1 MYSEVFGVEI
11 NPLVAF
17 LWSVFVGLVFSTV
30 GAAGG
35 ILAGVGHISVF
46 GIPQANNIKLMN
58 QILIFTSTLISVPSY
73 WRQRRVIVILG
84 VLLGV
89 GSIAGALIGS
99 TLSYKFLPDL
109 KSYKPLFGIFTLIVA
124 LKIFYDTFHKKKKE
138 QIKDIEE
145 SIKERGASDLTTK
158 KVSLTSIELEFLGKT
173 YSFNPLV
180 PVLAGFVVAIVSS
193 ALGVGGGFLLVPFMV
208 SVMGL
213 PMFLVP
219 GTSALSILITMLVSA
234 GNYLKLGA
242 QIDIQLL
249 GIEIVGIVIG
259 SFVGPHLSKVLK
271 EKKLRLIL
279 GFLLLYIGIGYT
291 VGGWVKK
298 VFGIRIV

>member
-11 NPLVAF
+11 NPLIAF
-17 LWSVFVGLVFSTV
+17 LWSLFVGLVFSTV

-73 WRQRRVIVILG
+73 WRQKRVIAVLS
-84 VLLGV
+84 VLLGI

-99 TLSYKFLPDL
+99 TLSYKLLPDL
-109 KSYKPLFGIFTLIVA
+109 KSYKPLFGVFTLLVA
-124 LKIFYDTFHKKKKE
+124 IKIFYDTFHKGKRE
-138 QIKDIEE
+138 NIRDIEKR
-145 SIKERGASDLTTK
+145 IKESKTSDLRTRK
-158 KVSLTSIELEFLGKT
+158 LSLSRIELEFLGKV
-173 YSFNPLV
+173 YSFNPLT
-180 PVLAGFVVAIVSS
+180 PVVAGFVVAIISS

-213 PMFLVP
+213 PMFLIP
-219 GTSALSILITMLVSA
+219 GTSALSILITMIVSV
-234 GNYLKLGA
+234 GNYVKMGA
-242 QIDIQLL
+242 QIDFQLL
-249 GIEIVGIVIG
+249 GIEVLGVILG

-271 EKKLRLIL
+271 EKKLRLML

-291 VGGWVKK
+291 VGWWIKK

>member
-11 NPLVAF
+11 NPLLAF
-17 LWSVFVGLVFSTV
+17 LWSLFVGLVFSTV

-73 WRQRRVIVILG
+73 WRQRRVIFILG
-84 VLLGV
+84 FLLGL
-89 GSIAGALIGS
+89 GSIVGALIGS

-109 KSYKPLFGIFTLIVA
+109 KSYKPLFGIFTLVVA
-124 LKIFYDTFHKKKKE
+124 IKIFYDTFHKKKKE
-138 QIKDIEE
+138 G
-145 SIKERGASDLTTK
+145 IKEIEQKIKEKGVSDLRTK
-158 KVSLTSIELEFLGKT
+158 SVSFTKIELEFLGKV
-173 YSFNPLV
+173 YAFNPLT
-180 PVLAGFVVAIVSS
+180 PVLAGFVVAIISS

-219 GTSALSILITMLVSA
+219 GTSALCILITMLVSA

-242 QIDIQLL
+242 QIDLQLL
-249 GIEIVGIVIG
+249 GIEIVGIVLG
-259 SFVGPHLSKVLK
+259 SFIGPHLSKVLK

-279 GFLLLYIGIGYT
+279 GILLLYIGIGYT
-291 VGGWVKK
+291 IGEWVKK
-298 VFGIRIV
+298 TFGIRIV

>member
-11 NPLVAF
+11 NPVVAF
-17 LWSVFVGLVFSTV
+17 LWSLFVGLVFSTV

-73 WRQRRVIVILG
+73 WRQKRVIFVLG
-84 VLLGV
+84 VLLGI

-99 TLSYKFLPDL
+99 TLSYRFLPDL

-124 LKIFYDTFHKKKKE
+124 FKIFYDVFHKKKKE
-138 QIKDIEE
+138 GIKEIEE
-145 SIKERGASDLTTK
+145 RIREKGESDLRTK
-158 KVSLTSIELEFLGKT
+158 KLSLSRVELEFMGNT
-173 YSFNPLV
+173 YSFSPLT
-180 PVLAGFVVAIVSS
+180 PVLAGFFVAIISS

-234 GNYLKLGA
+234 GNYLKMGA

-249 GIEIVGIVIG
+249 GIEIVGIVLG
-259 SFVGPHLSKVLK
+259 SFIGPHLSKLLK
-271 EKKLRLIL
+271 EKKLRIIL
-279 GFLLLYIGIGYT
+279 GALLLYIGVGYT
-291 VGGWVKK
+291 IGEWVKK